1 MLVSIMVSGTY
12 VYFRY
17 RSIMHLS
24 RNNKMLLS
32 QLIGLLFAG
41 IAYCGD
47 MPDYSRAYDPGR
59 DPFADGKSA
68 IALAAETG
76 RKVLI
81 EVGGDWCTWCHV
93 LERTLRD
100 NPPLARV
107 MNEHYVLLKV
117 NVSEDNH
124 NTEFMR
130 TMPVLHGYPQLF
142 VAQGNGDIMHAQDP
156 SEFIRHGSYDPD
168 LLLAFLKRWAIGEQ
182 ADD

>member
-1 MLVSIMVSGTY
+1 VRLSRSKKIVLLLLFGPVFAGY
-12 VYFRY
+12 VY
-17 RSIMHLS
+17 
-24 RNNKMLLS
+24 
-32 QLIGLLFAG
+32 
-41 IAYCGD
+41 CGEI
-47 MPDYSRAYDPGR
+47 PEYSRVYDPGR
-59 DPFADGKSA
+59 DPFADGKAA

-100 NPPLARV
+100 NPQLARV

-130 TMPVLHGYPQLF
+130 SMPVLYGYPQLF
-142 VAQGNGDIMHAQDP
+142 VAQGDGAIVHAQDP
-156 SEFIRHGSYDPD
+156 SNFIRYGSYDPD
-168 LLLAFLKRWAIGEQ
+168 LILAFLKRWAAREETG
-182 ADD
+182 D